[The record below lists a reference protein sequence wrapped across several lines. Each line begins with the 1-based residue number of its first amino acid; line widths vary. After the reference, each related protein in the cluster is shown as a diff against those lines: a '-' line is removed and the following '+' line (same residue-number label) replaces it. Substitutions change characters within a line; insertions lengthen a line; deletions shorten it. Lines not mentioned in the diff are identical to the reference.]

1 MWRFPLGV
9 ILKYVP
15 TGATRIPK
23 ENDIHRDRERPR
35 LRSSGVMERVSLW
48 MGMVEAHPEGN
59 ELPSQQGNPSHS
71 LNTFCLVS

>member
-1 MWRFPLGV
+1 MWRFPSGV

-15 TGATRIPK
+15 TGATRIPR
-23 ENDIHRDRERPR
+23 ENDIHWDREHNG